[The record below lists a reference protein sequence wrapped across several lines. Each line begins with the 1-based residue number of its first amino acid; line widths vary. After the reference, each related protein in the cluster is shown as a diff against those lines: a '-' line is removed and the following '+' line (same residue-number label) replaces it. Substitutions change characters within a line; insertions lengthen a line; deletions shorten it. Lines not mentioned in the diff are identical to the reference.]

1 MTDIKKV
8 CVGDQ
13 IYNADEIVAVMP
25 ENITLEE
32 YIARHIE
39 DEE

>member
-1 MTDIKKV
+1 MKDIKQV

-13 IYNADEIVAVMP
+13 TYNVDEITAVMP